1 MHTWMQYMYWL
12 IMIAN
17 LFSITMIFGN
27 TDETAGECG
36 RTTALLLLMLAT
48 SVRYLPFLVSLP
60 LLVKISVIHMG
71 LIWLE
76 VIE

>member
-36 RTTALLLLMLAT
+36 RPMALLLLTLAI

-60 LLVKISVIHMG
+60 LLVKISAIHMV
-71 LIWLE
+71 LYCLK
-76 VIE
+76 